1 MLVTG
6 WKYAILYADIRLEF
20 TEDKKHEIKTY
31 KFERNEEAIK
41 QIILAEIEF
50 NSYLINDI
58 EPPLTINL

>member
-20 TEDKKHEIKTY
+20 TNDKKHEIKTY
-31 KFERNEEAIK
+31 RFERNEEAIK

-50 NSYLINDI
+50 NSYLINDT
-58 EPPLTINL
+58 EPPLTKNL